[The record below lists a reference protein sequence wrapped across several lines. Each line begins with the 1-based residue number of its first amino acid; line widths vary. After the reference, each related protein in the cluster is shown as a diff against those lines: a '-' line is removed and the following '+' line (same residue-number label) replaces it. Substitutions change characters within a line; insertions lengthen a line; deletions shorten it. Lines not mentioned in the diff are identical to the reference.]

1 MAENL
6 RFGEPSASE
15 EAMEQAARDAN
26 AHDFIM
32 ALPKGYQTVIGERGL
47 RLSGGSA
54 SVSPSPERYCA
65 IRLC

>member
-1 MAENL
+1 
-6 RFGEPSASE
+6 
-15 EAMEQAARDAN
+15 MEQAARDAN